1 MVNKVLIDKKGNYN
15 YWTSADFHS
24 LYGTIKEK
32 DIKNGIIKSHIGKDF
47 ICFDA
52 SFIDKLQKIKRGPAV
67 THLKD
72 IGFIISNTGISKESK
87 IVDAGSGSGL
97 LCSFLSLVSDN
108 VTSYESNP
116 EFFKIAEQNIK
127 FLNVKVNLK
136 NKDIT
141 KCIDET
147 NLDLITLDLLEPWL
161 VLEHAYNAL
170 KSGSFLVCYLPNITQ
185 VSKLIKESKNF
196 NFITYKVSEV
206 LEREWLVEELKA
218 RPKNQMLGHTAFIV
232 FLRKY

>member
-1 MVNKVLIDKKGNYN
+1 MVKKVLIDKKGNYN
-15 YWTSADFHS
+15 YWSSGDFHS
-24 LYGTIKEK
+24 LYGTIKES
-32 DIKNGIIKSHIGKDF
+32 DIKNGVIKSHIGKEF

-52 SFIDKLQKIKRGPAV
+52 SFVDKLEKIKRGPAV

-72 IGFIISNTGISKESK
+72 IGLIISNTGISRESK
-87 IVDAGSGSGL
+87 IVDAGSGSGV

-108 VTSYESNP
+108 VASYESNP

-136 NKDIT
+136 SKDIT
-141 KCIDET
+141 LGIDEKD
-147 NLDLITLDLLEPWL
+147 LDLITLDLMEPWL
-161 VLEHAYNAL
+161 VLEHSYHSL

-185 VSKLIKESKNF
+185 VSKLINESKKF
-196 NFITYKVSEV
+196 NFIIYKISEV
-206 LEREWLVEELKA
+206 LEREWIIEELKA